1 MTVIDEIL
9 DRLEDVENAVFEDGE
24 DEEQE
29 EDE

>member
-29 EDE
+29 DDE